1 MGGMDLGNILAH
13 NGNTPLSGRLV
24 KFTVQAQVEGVLV
37 SALASARLIP
47 ITADEQRT
55 VRSEAVAFVYAVD
68 EDSKRLRP
76 KLGAEDVEEEF
87 VWRWLAR
94 VLRDEDDVKKPFAT
108 ATRLRQCLIVKQGEY
123 LQREFNLMLVDHYP
137 ELAGLI
143 PTGSRDE
150 IVGAATKH
158 F

>member
-1 MGGMDLGNILAH
+1 MDLGNILAR

-37 SALASARLIP
+37 STLASARLIP

-55 VRSEAVAFVYAVD
+55 VRSEAVAFVFAD
-68 EDSKRLRP
+68 EDGKRLRP
-76 KLGAEDVEEEF
+76 KLGAEDVEEEV
-87 VWRWLAR
+87 VWRWLAK
-94 VLRDEDDVKKPFAT
+94 VLRDEEDVKKPFAN
-108 ATRLRQCLIVKQGEY
+108 ATRLRQCLIVKQVEY
-123 LQREFNLMLVDHYP
+123 LQREYNLMIVDHYP

>member
-24 KFTVQAQVEGVLV
+24 KFTVQAQAEGVLV

-55 VRSEAVAFVYAVD
+55 VRSEAVAFVFAVD
-68 EDSKRLRP
+68 EDGKRLRP
-76 KLGAEDVEEEF
+76 KLGADDVEEEV
-87 VWRWLAR
+87 VWRWLAK
-94 VLRDEDDVKKPFAT
+94 VLRDEENVKKPFAT
-108 ATRLRQCLIVKQGEY
+108 AAKLRQCLIVKQVEF
-123 LQREFNLMLVDHYP
+123 LQREHNLMLVDQYP
-137 ELAGLI
+137 ELVGLI
-143 PTGSRDE
+143 PTGSRE
-150 IVGAATKH
+150 GIVGAAAGH

>member
-1 MGGMDLGNILAH
+1 MDLGNILTH
-13 NGNTPLSGRLV
+13 VGNTPLSGRLV

-37 SALASARLIP
+37 STLASARLIP

-55 VRSEAVAFVYAVD
+55 VRSEAVAFVFAD
-68 EDSKRLRP
+68 EDGKRLRP
-76 KLGAEDVEEEF
+76 KLGAEDVEEEV
-87 VWRWLAR
+87 VWRWLAK
-94 VLRDEDDVKKPFAT
+94 VLRDEEDVKKPFAN
-108 ATRLRQCLIVKQGEY
+108 ATRLRQCLIVKQVEY
-123 LQREFNLMLVDHYP
+123 LQREYNLMIVDHYP

>member
-1 MGGMDLGNILAH
+1 MDLGNILTH
-13 NGNTPLSGRLV
+13 VGNTPLSGRLV
-24 KFTVQAQVEGVLV
+24 KFTVQSLVEGVLV

-68 EDSKRLRP
+68 EDGKRLRP
-76 KLGAEDVEEEF
+76 KLGADDVEEEV
-87 VWRWLAR
+87 VWRWLTK

-108 ATRLRQCLIVKQGEY
+108 ATRLRQCLIVKQVEFLQIEY
-123 LQREFNLMLVDHYP
+123 NLMLVDHYP
-137 ELAGLI
+137 ELVGLI
-143 PTGSRDE
+143 PTGSRE
-150 IVGAATKH
+150 GIVGAAVKN

>member
-1 MGGMDLGNILAH
+1 MDLGNILAH

-37 SALASARLIP
+37 LALASARLIP

-68 EDSKRLRP
+68 EDGKRLRP
-76 KLGAEDVEEEF
+76 KLGADDVEEEVF
-87 VWRWLAR
+87 WRWLAK
-94 VLRDEDDVKKPFAT
+94 VLRDEEDVKKPFAT
-108 ATRLRQCLIVKQGEY
+108 AAKLRQCLIVKQVEY
-123 LQREFNLMLVDHYP
+123 LQREYNLMLVDHYP
-137 ELAGLI
+137 ELVGLI
-143 PTGSRDE
+143 PTGSRE
-150 IVGAATKH
+150 GIVGAATKH

>member
-1 MGGMDLGNILAH
+1 MDLGNILARD
-13 NGNTPLSGRLV
+13 GNTPMTGRLV
-24 KFTVQAQVEGVLV
+24 KFTVQSQVDGVLV
-37 SALASARLIP
+37 SALATARLIP

-55 VRSEAVAFVYAVD
+55 VRAEAVAYAYATD
-68 EDSKRLRP
+68 EEGKRLRP
-76 KLGAEDVEEEF
+76 KLGPEDVEEEV
-87 VWRWLAR
+87 VWRWLAK

-108 ATRLRQCLIVKQGEY
+108 ATRLRQCLIVKQVEY
-123 LQREFNLMLVDHYP
+123 LQREYNLMIADHYP

-143 PTGSRDE
+143 PTGNRED

>member
-1 MGGMDLGNILAH
+1 MDLGNILAREA
-13 NGNTPLSGRLV
+13 NTPLTGRTV
-24 KFTVQAQVEGVLV
+24 KLTIQGQSEGVLV

-47 ITADEQRT
+47 ITAEEQRT

-76 KLGAEDVEEEF
+76 KLGADDVEEEVF
-87 VWRWLAR
+87 WRWLAK
-94 VLRDEDDVKKPFAT
+94 VLRDEEDVKKPFAT
-108 ATRLRQCLIVKQGEY
+108 ATRLRQCLIVKQVEY
-123 LQREFNLMLVDHYP
+123 LQREYNLMLVDHYP

>member
-1 MGGMDLGNILAH
+1 MDLGNILAR

-37 SALASARLIP
+37 STLASARLIP

-55 VRSEAVAFVYAVD
+55 VRSEAVAFVFAD
-68 EDSKRLRP
+68 EDGKRLRP
-76 KLGAEDVEEEF
+76 KLGAEDVEEEV
-87 VWRWLAR
+87 VWRWLAK
-94 VLRDEDDVKKPFAT
+94 VLRDEEDVKKPFAT
-108 ATRLRQCLIVKQGEY
+108 ATRLRQCLIVKQVEFLQLEY
-123 LQREFNLMLVDHYP
+123 NLMIVDHYP

>member
-1 MGGMDLGNILAH
+1 MDLGNILAR

-24 KFTVQAQVEGVLV
+24 KFTVQAQAEGVLV
-37 SALASARLIP
+37 STLASARLIP

-55 VRSEAVAFVYAVD
+55 VRSEAVAFVFAD
-68 EDSKRLRP
+68 EDGKRLRP
-76 KLGAEDVEEEF
+76 KLGAEDVEEEV
-87 VWRWLAR
+87 VWRWLAK
-94 VLRDEDDVKKPFAT
+94 VLRDEEDVKKPFAN
-108 ATRLRQCLIVKQGEY
+108 ATRLRQCLIVKQVEY
-123 LQREFNLMLVDHYP
+123 LQREYNLMIVDHYP